1 MGPNGVVAI
10 ANALARSHLT
20 QLDLFFNGNVAAWYQ
35 DGCVLVPALNANA
48 GTQSSCRMQ
57 VPFPCDRLT
66 AYTSY

>member
-20 QLDLFFNGNVAAWYQ
+20 QLDLSFNGNVAAWYQ
-35 DGCVLVPALNANA
+35 DGCVPALNANA
-48 GTQSSCRMQ
+48 GTQSPCRMQ
-57 VPFPCDRLT
+57 VTFPCDRLT